1 MIFLGGEHKGCC
13 LLGCNAL
20 HLEDGGSRL
29 LQNTGICLLPT
40 TLHHFSDD
48 CNLYKSVSEVF
59 KGYEV
64 ILP

>member
-1 MIFLGGEHKGCC
+1 VIFLGGEHKGCC

-20 HLEDGGSRL
+20 HLEDGGSCL
-29 LQNTGICLLPT
+29 LQNTGISLLF
-40 TLHHFSDD
+40 HFSDD
-48 CNLYKSVSEVF
+48 CNHYRSVSEVF